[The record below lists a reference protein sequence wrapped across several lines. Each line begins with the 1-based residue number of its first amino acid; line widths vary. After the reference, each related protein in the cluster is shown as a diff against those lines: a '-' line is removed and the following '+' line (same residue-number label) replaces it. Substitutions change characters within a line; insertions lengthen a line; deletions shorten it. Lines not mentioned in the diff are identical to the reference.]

1 MGDHEGNMLLS
12 FSSRGE
18 GGGEN
23 CLFRAVTVSIEKNI
37 SSCFLLAQSLNIL
50 ISLPFYVFASLLQ
63 VKLDIYLIL
72 TTICSYTI
80 EASLG
85 V

>member
-1 MGDHEGNMLLS
+1 MADHERNMLLS

-23 CLFRAVTVSIEKNI
+23 CLLAVTVSIEKNI